1 MATDHLEDPGYASL
15 TPDDVLDRVD
25 DPRLSWNEDGMV
37 GVALHLVSAVAV
49 AGRLGLTAIGTDPAD
64 AERRFED
71 ARSVIEELAGPPA
84 ERPA

>member
-1 MATDHLEDPGYASL
+1 
-15 TPDDVLDRVD
+15 
-25 DPRLSWNEDGMV
+25 MV

-71 ARSVIEELAGPPA
+71 ARSVIDELAGPP
-84 ERPA
+84 EGEE